1 MPELSLTVL
10 CCIAALNFA
19 SAGDG
24 LEEGTAEEGKRADVQ
39 EGRSAREEGASLVM
53 DFVEGAKGWRNIDD
67 VVMGGVSS
75 SRISIAKGLAVFEGK
90 VSLENNGGF
99 ASVRSEP
106 QDHDLS
112 KAKGL
117 LLRVRGDGKRY
128 AFRLRTSASYDGI
141 SYESRFK
148 TVAGKWM
155 TIDLPFDTFRPVYR
169 GRQVRGADP
178 LDLKSIKTFG
188 FMISDNQVGKFKL
201 EIDWIRAYMP
211 DTARQ

>member
-1 MPELSLTVL
+1 MSELSHIAL
-10 CCIAALNFA
+10 CCLAGLLFGAAGADPEAVPAETKTGAA
-19 SAGDG
+19 SQDEKA
-24 LEEGTAEEGKRADVQ
+24 
-39 EGRSAREEGASLVM
+39 AREENAMTVM
-53 DFVEGAKGWRNIDD
+53 DFVENAEDWRNIDD
-67 VVMGGVSS
+67 VVMGGISS
-75 SRISIAKGLAVFEGK
+75 SGFRIVDTVAIFEGN

-148 TVAGKWM
+148 TVADKWM
-155 TIDLPFDTFRPVYR
+155 AIDLAFEAFRPVYR

-178 LDLKSIKTFG
+178 LDLESIKTFG
-188 FMISDNQVGKFKL
+188 FMISDKQVGPFRL
-201 EIDWIRAYMP
+201 EVEWIKAYAADP
-211 DTARQ
+211 QA